1 MRVRH
6 ALIGAFLLCSL
17 SVSVPARGKYSLKVL
32 YIGDPGTQRANDFV
46 RFLEEHFTRAHA
58 VSWESFNPS
67 RAAGWDVVLLEW
79 PQAKTGKTGITF
91 NPASGAFPNFEQIM
105 EKRLGPCLL
114 GPRESWSKPTVLLG
128 SAGLNLA
135 MSWKIGGGSG

>member
-17 SVSVPARGKYSLKVL
+17 SVSVPAGGKYNLQVL
-32 YIGDPGTQRANDFV
+32 YIGDPGTPRAIEFMQ
-46 RFLEEHFTRAHA
+46 FLEEHFTRAQA
-58 VSWESFNPS
+58 VSRESFNPG

-79 PQAKTGKTGITF
+79 PQGKTGITF
-91 NPASGAFPNFEQIM
+91 DAASGAPPNLEQLM

-114 GPRESWSKPTVLLG
+114 GLRESWSKPTVLLG

-135 MSWKIGGGSG
+135 MAWKIGGGSG

>member
-6 ALIGAFLLCSL
+6 ALIGALLLCSL
-17 SVSVPARGKYSLKVL
+17 SVSLPAGEKYSLKVL
-32 YIGDPGTQRANDFV
+32 YIGDPGTPRAKEFMQ
-46 RFLEEHFTRAHA
+46 FLEEHFTRAQA
-58 VSWESFNPS
+58 LSRESFNPG

-79 PQAKTGKTGITF
+79 PQAQITITVDA
-91 NPASGAFPNFEQIM
+91 ASGAPPDLEQIM
-105 EKRLGPCLL
+105 EKRLGPSPL

-135 MSWKIGGGSG
+135 MAWKIGGGSG

>member
-17 SVSVPARGKYSLKVL
+17 SVSVPAGEKYSLKVL
-32 YIGDPGTQRANDFV
+32 YIGDPATLRAKEFIQ
-46 RFLEEHFTRAHA
+46 FLEQHFTRAQA
-58 VSWESFNPS
+58 VSRETFNPG
-67 RAAGWDVVLLEW
+67 RAAGWDVVLLDW
-79 PQAKTGKTGITF
+79 SQGKTGTTF
-91 NPASGAFPNFEQIM
+91 DSTPSAPLTSEQIM
-105 EKRLGPCLL
+105 EKRLGPCML

-135 MSWKIGGGSG
+135 MSWKIGGASG

>member
-17 SVSVPARGKYSLKVL
+17 SVSVPAGGKYSLKVL
-32 YIGDPGTQRANDFV
+32 YIGDPGTPRAKEFMQ
-46 RFLEEHFTRAHA
+46 FLEGHFTRAQA
-58 VSWESFNPS
+58 VSRESFNPS

-79 PQAKTGKTGITF
+79 PQGKTGITF
-91 NPASGAFPNFEQIM
+91 DPASGAPPNLEQIM
-105 EKRLGPCLL
+105 EKRMGPCLL
-114 GPRESWSKPTVLLG
+114 GPRESWSNPTVLLG

-135 MSWKIGGGSG
+135 MAWKIGGGSG